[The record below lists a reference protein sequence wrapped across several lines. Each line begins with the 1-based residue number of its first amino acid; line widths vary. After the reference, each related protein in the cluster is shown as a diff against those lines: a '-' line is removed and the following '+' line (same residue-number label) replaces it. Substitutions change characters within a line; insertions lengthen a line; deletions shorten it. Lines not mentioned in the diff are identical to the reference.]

1 MDNNSFDNNS
11 FDNNNNENIQNGE
24 SSYEIYS
31 KSYTPSENG
40 YTEQKQ
46 SYQGGEYHY
55 SYVTPERSKN
65 KTGRKILAV
74 FGVAVCALVLCV
86 GTIFCTAK
94 IVSDYYEGVIADTPH
109 ADDGLPEV
117 TDGGENKVEVTEPQ
131 DADISEEND
140 GDWFFGFNEK
150 TDITFSD
157 SETQAVSDVS
167 IGDSGLSKADV
178 AELVSA
184 SVVEITTSET
194 LRNGLVYSSG
204 AGSGVIVT
212 ENGIIITNNHVV
224 EGATEISVRLSN
236 GNVYDAALVATDAE
250 TDLAVIKIEPKEALT
265 IAVCG
270 NSKSLRVGDEV
281 LAIGNPLGL
290 LGGTVTNGI
299 VSALE
304 REVTIEGETMV
315 LLQHNAAV
323 SPGNSGGALFNMKG
337 ELIGIVNAKYSS
349 NGAEG
354 LGFAIPMNTVSE
366 VYNDLVNYGYVKGR
380 ADHGLSIVQQYAFRP
395 GYYGYL
401 LYIVESKYTS
411 ELVYGDRLIAINGVT
426 PASADEAYALLDGY
440 EIGDTVDVTV
450 YRSGKEITV
459 KVPISE
465 YHP

>member
-1 MDNNSFDNNS
+1 M
-11 FDNNNNENIQNGE
+11 NNNDFENNRQNNDE
-24 SSYEIYS
+24 YEVYS

-40 YTEQKQ
+40 YTEQKN
-46 SYQGGEYHY
+46 SYQSGEYHDSY
-55 SYVTPERSKN
+55 SFQKPNRGVGKR
-65 KTGRKILAV
+65 ILAV
-74 FGVAVCALVLCV
+74 MAVVLCAALLCA
-86 GTIFCTAK
+86 GIMFCTAMV
-94 IVSDYYEGVIADTPH
+94 VSDYYDGLMADTERSGDTEQSVS
-109 ADDGLPEV
+109 DD
-117 TDGGENKVEVTEPQ
+117 TQGGVANEKDAIESPKEN
-131 DADISEEND
+131 
-140 GDWFFGFNEK
+140 DWFFGLNEK
-150 TDITFSD
+150 TDVTMSSSSND
-157 SETQAVSDVS
+157 ASTSGQ
-167 IGDSGLSKADV
+167 IGDDNLSKADV
-178 AELVSA
+178 VSLVSA

-224 EGATEISVRLSN
+224 EGATDISVRLSN
-236 GNVYDAALVATDAE
+236 GNVYEAALVATDAQ
-250 TDLAVIKIEPKEALT
+250 TDLAVIKIEPKETLT
-265 IAVCG
+265 LAVCG
-270 NSKSLRVGDEV
+270 SSVGVRVGDEV

-354 LGFAIPMNTVSE
+354 LGFAIPIDTVIA
-366 VYNDLVNYGYVKGR
+366 VYNDLVSYGYVKGR
-380 ADHGLSIVQQYAFRP
+380 ADHGLTIVQQYTFRP

-401 LYIVESKYTS
+401 LYIVESKYTDA
-411 ELVYGDRLIAINGVT
+411 LVYGDRIIAINGVSPT
-426 PASADEAYALLDGY
+426 SVTDAYSLLEGY
-440 EIGDTVDVTV
+440 EVGDKVAITV
-450 YRSGKEITV
+450 YRSSGEVTVEI
-459 KVPISE
+459 PISE